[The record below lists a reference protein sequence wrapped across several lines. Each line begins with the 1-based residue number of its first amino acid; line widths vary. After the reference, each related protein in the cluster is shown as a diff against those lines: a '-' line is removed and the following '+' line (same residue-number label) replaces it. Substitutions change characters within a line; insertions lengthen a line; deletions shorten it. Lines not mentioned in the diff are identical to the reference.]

1 MRYRSGSPTIIRE
14 ERGSIQANPQEPS
27 FFSAI
32 WNPQKEV
39 HPMDFFAEK
48 SDLLKELNFVRS
60 AVEKRNTIPILS
72 HFLLEA
78 DGFEL
83 RITATDL
90 EIAARAVCQ
99 AKVRTKGAAVVP
111 GLRFLDIV
119 RSAPDGEIRCRALEN
134 NWVNVTCQRS
144 SFKLVGLPKSDFP
157 KLPSIP
163 EPVAK
168 IDAAVL
174 ADCVEKTAF
183 AMSTEESRYVLNG
196 ALLKLHPH
204 GLTMVATDGHRL
216 ALAERKHQLPG
227 LMEEVS
233 VLVPRK
239 ALIALRRL
247 AGEGGEGASVEMS
260 KDKSHL
266 FFALGSRLLAARLLE
281 GQFPNYESVLPKEN
295 GKVVELDREALE
307 GVVRRV
313 ALLADDRLHGIQ
325 LALGRDRLEIS
336 ASSPDYGE
344 AKEVIETG
352 YAQDALQIGFNA
364 EYLLDFLGAVG
375 AASSIRVELKDAE
388 SAAQFRAPG
397 DDPDGY
403 RYVLMPLRL

>member
-1 MRYRSGSPTIIRE
+1 
-14 ERGSIQANPQEPS
+14 
-27 FFSAI
+27 
-32 WNPQKEV
+32 V
-39 HPMDFFAEK
+39 DFFVEK

-60 AVEKRNTIPILS
+60 AVEKRATIPILS

-83 RITATDL
+83 RIIATDM
-90 EIAARAVCQ
+90 EIAARTACP
-99 AKVRTKGAAVVP
+99 AKVNTKGAAVIP

-134 NWVNVTCQRS
+134 NWVNVTFGRS

-157 KLPSIP
+157 KSPRVPPPI
-163 EPVAK
+163 AK
-168 IDAAVL
+168 VDATVL
-174 ADCVEKTAF
+174 ADCVEKIAF
-183 AMSTEESRYVLNG
+183 AMSAEESRYVLNG
-196 ALLKLHPH
+196 ALLKLRPD
-204 GLTMVATDGHRL
+204 GMTMVATDGHRL
-216 ALAERKHQLPG
+216 ALIERKHPSPG

-266 FFALGSRLLAARLLE
+266 FFSLGSRLLAARLLE

-295 GKVVELDREALE
+295 GKVVELDREALQ
-307 GVVRRV
+307 GVIRRV
-313 ALLADDRLHGIQ
+313 ALLADDRLHGIC

-375 AASSIRVELKDAE
+375 AANSILVEVKDAE
-388 SAAQFRAPG
+388 SAAQFRVAG
-397 DDPDGY
+397 NDSEGY
-403 RYVLMPLRL
+403 LYVLMPLRL

>member
-1 MRYRSGSPTIIRE
+1 
-14 ERGSIQANPQEPS
+14 
-27 FFSAI
+27 
-32 WNPQKEV
+32 
-39 HPMDFFAEK
+39 MDFFVEK
-48 SDLLKELNFVRS
+48 SDLLKELNFVRG
-60 AVEKRNTIPILS
+60 AVEKRSTIPILS
-72 HFLLEA
+72 HILLEA

-90 EIAARAVCQ
+90 EIAARTVCQ

-134 NWVNVTCQRS
+134 NWVNVAHHRS

-157 KLPSIP
+157 KLPSVPQPI
-163 EPVAK
+163 AK
-168 IDAAVL
+168 VDAAVL

-196 ALLKLHPH
+196 ALLKLRPD
-204 GLTMVATDGHRL
+204 GVTMVATDGHRL
-216 ALAERKHQLPG
+216 ALVERKYQSPG

-247 AGEGGEGASVEMS
+247 ADEGGEGASVELS

-281 GQFPNYESVLPKEN
+281 GQFPNYDSVLPKDN
-295 GKVVELDREALE
+295 GKVVELNREAFE
-307 GVVRRV
+307 AVVRRV
-313 ALLADDRLHGIQ
+313 ALLADDRLHGIC
-325 LALGRDRLEIS
+325 LALGKNRLEIS
-336 ASSPDYGE
+336 ASSADYGE

-352 YAQDALQIGFNA
+352 YSEDVLQIGFNA
-364 EYLLDFLGAVG
+364 EYLLHFLGAVG
-375 AASSIRVELKDAE
+375 EATSIRIELKDAE
-388 SAAQFRAPG
+388 SAAQFCVAG
-397 DDPDGY
+397 DESDGY
-403 RYVLMPLRL
+403 QYVLMPLRL